1 MAWPRD
7 SRLDALPD
15 LYSRRRP
22 NIITASPPVGHVCE
36 KVVWMS
42 HKRLSQPNRIVQE
55 CRQKICILVFQRNDA
70 SAATGFSP
78 AAHNGRTIHPAPDG
92 RGAGGAGGG
101 AKPIAPPGKPGGTRR
116 PYIGARAYCP
126 APDGRR
132 AGGVRGAL
140 APRRLH
146 GWMKAPARTH
156 APPRK
161 ANPTMHIG
169 PRGKPRGTRR
179 PYIGARSLSPQRPFR
194 PAPDERRARGG
205 GAGGGSPPSFA
216 WLDEGAAP
224 VPEPP
229 RDASPN
235 TKPAAVRENPQ
246 NHTAKG

>member
-126 APDGRR
+126 APDGR
-132 AGGVRGAL
+132 GA
-140 APRRLH
+140 
-146 GWMKAPARTH
+146 
-156 APPRK
+156 
-161 ANPTMHIG
+161 
-169 PRGKPRGTRR
+169 
-179 PYIGARSLSPQRPFR
+179 
-194 PAPDERRARGG
+194 G
-205 GAGGGSPPSFA
+205 GAGGGAKRSPPSFA
-216 WLDEGAAP
+216 WLAEGASPHICPAP
-224 VPEPP
+224 QSQPAREAPIGPP
-229 RDASPN
+229 AFRRRHTTAERKAPRPYPGCQRTLPRRQRFRLTRASQSHISCGGQPRG
-235 TKPAAVRENPQ
+235 PRWIRW
-246 NHTAKG
+246 